1 MTFITHL
8 KGEIMF
14 EEENDNK
21 IYRLI
26 ISNGYDKNRE
36 YMKFVEQIYSKT
48 DFLWKESV
56 SASYSTANKEFFE
69 KIDVII
75 LLAGLYKDNEE
86 TFNDLVEA
94 SKKYEIPIVLV
105 RPHGLEEV
113 PENLEKEAST
123 IVGWNANCIIDAI
136 KNAEEI
142 GRI

>member
-1 MTFITHL
+1 
-8 KGEIMF
+8 MF

-26 ISNGYDKNRE
+26 ISNGYDKNKE
-36 YMKFVEQIYSKT
+36 YMKFIEQMYSKN
-48 DFLWKESV
+48 DFLWKESI
-56 SASYSTANKEFFE
+56 SWSYSTANKEFFE

-75 LLAGLYKDNEE
+75 LLAGLYNYNKE
-86 TFNDLVEA
+86 TFNDLIKA
-94 SKKYEIPIVLV
+94 SENYNIPIVLV

>member
-1 MTFITHL
+1 
-8 KGEIMF
+8 MF

-26 ISNGYDKNRE
+26 ISNSYDKNKE
-36 YMKFVEQIYSKT
+36 YMKFIEQMYSKN
-48 DFLWKESV
+48 DFLWKESI
-56 SASYSTANKEFFE
+56 SGSYSTANKEFFE

-75 LLAGLYKDNEE
+75 LLAGLYNYNKE
-86 TFNDLVEA
+86 TFNDLIKA
-94 SKKYEIPIVLV
+94 SENYNIPIVLV

>member
-1 MTFITHL
+1 
-8 KGEIMF
+8 MF

-26 ISNGYDKNRE
+26 ISNGYDKNKE
-36 YMKFVEQIYSKT
+36 YMKFIEQMYSKN
-48 DFLWKESV
+48 DFLWKESI
-56 SASYSTANKEFFE
+56 SGSCSTANKEFFE

-75 LLAGLYKDNEE
+75 LLAGLYNYNKE
-86 TFNDLVEA
+86 TFNDLIKA
-94 SKKYEIPIVLV
+94 SVNYNIPIVLV

>member
-1 MTFITHL
+1 
-8 KGEIMF
+8 MF

-26 ISNGYDKNRE
+26 ISNGYDKNKE
-36 YMKFVEQIYSKT
+36 YMKFIEQMYSKN
-48 DFLWKESV
+48 DFLWKESI
-56 SASYSTANKEFFE
+56 SGSYSTANKEFFE

-75 LLAGLYKDNEE
+75 LLAGLYNYNKE
-86 TFNDLVEA
+86 TFNELIKA
-94 SKKYEIPIVLV
+94 SENYNIPIVLV

>member
-1 MTFITHL
+1 
-8 KGEIMF
+8 MF

-26 ISNGYDKNRE
+26 ISNGYDKNKE
-36 YMKFVEQIYSKT
+36 YMKFIEQMYSKN
-48 DFLWKESV
+48 DFLWKESI
-56 SASYSTANKEFFE
+56 SGSYSTANKEFFE

-75 LLAGLYKDNEE
+75 LLAGLYNYNKEA
-86 TFNDLVEA
+86 FNDLIKA
-94 SKKYEIPIVLV
+94 SENYNIPIVLV